1 MKFSAP
7 SSIILALAT
16 ISTCQVKA
24 FLPVLK
30 PTLSTSLHNN
40 SVNKDKSVDTPSP
53 ISPKILPQDVTSET
67 ATVATP
73 FFLTG
78 GESKSIEELPLGVRL
93 TGGKKLRREGLTG
106 KGIKV
111 AVIDDGIAASHPG
124 FDEKVVLQTWFQQG
138 PIGPHGTHVAGTI
151 HMMAPDADIHDYR
164 VMDNEGQGGDTIIAK
179 AIREAVADG
188 CDIINMSISGKSK
201 TNTLRRAMG
210 YASYSGVIMVC
221 AAGNKGDGN
230 PLTNEISFPASFED
244 AISVAAISK
253 KDNLPVASFSE
264 SNDQVDYA
272 GIGVGVLSFKP
283 DGNYQRFDGT
293 SMASPHVCGL
303 IAALMTKDATYSEII
318 KDDSSLRKVL
328 NENFCIDIG
337 TKGRDNAT
345 GVGFLTYLTKE
356 EFEGDFMDLPD
367 HE

>member
-7 SSIILALAT
+7 SVIIALAT

-24 FLPVLK
+24 FLPVLN
-30 PTLSTSLHNN
+30 PTLSTSLHTS
-40 SVNKDKSVDTPSP
+40 SVNKDESA
-53 ISPKILPQDVTSET
+53 SEA

-73 FFLTG
+73 SFITG
-78 GESKSIEELPLGVRL
+78 CESKSIEELPLGIRL
-93 TGGKKLRREGLTG
+93 TGGEKLRREGLTG

-111 AVIDDGIAASHPG
+111 AVIDDGIAANHPG
-124 FDEKVVLQTWFQQG
+124 FDEKVVLQTSFQPG
-138 PIGPHGTHVAGTI
+138 SIGQHGTHVAGTI
-151 HMMAPDADIHDYR
+151 HMMAPDAEIHDYKA
-164 VMDNEGQGGDTIIAK
+164 MDNGQGGDTIIAK

-188 CDIINMSISGKSK
+188 CDIINMSIAGASK

-210 YASYSGVIMVC
+210 YASYSGVVMVC

-230 PLTNEISFPASFED
+230 PLTNEISFPASFQD
-244 AISVAAISK
+244 AISVAAVSK

-264 SNDQVDYA
+264 SNNEVDYA
-272 GIGVGVLSFKP
+272 GIGVDVLSFKP
-283 DGNYQRFDGT
+283 DGNYVRHDGT

-318 KDDSSLRKVL
+318 KDDSSLRKLL

-356 EFEGDFMDLPD
+356 EFERDFVDLPD